1 MFSLSPKNPYR
12 TLPEPIS
19 TAKRHGPSRSPVNLF
34 TPRLFS
40 ANADAHCAI
49 AISLAPAQSIKAVHM
64 IKVGC
69 LNSSEMRISLSPSGT
84 GGMIGTF
91 INANILMKGII
102 AQTIGR

>member
-1 MFSLSPKNPYR
+1 
-12 TLPEPIS
+12 
-19 TAKRHGPSRSPVNLF
+19 
-34 TPRLFS
+34 
-40 ANADAHCAI
+40 
-49 AISLAPAQSIKAVHM
+49 M

-102 AQTIGR
+102 AQTIGRYIQFPSPINLTANVVMKTTEACPQQ